1 MTLLPVTGGEAAWI
15 AAHADASRYVLSEH
29 VIRAL
34 MSGRITVPQ
43 IEAALRG
50 GRIIEEHRHPERDPA
65 YLLCAVH
72 DGKPVHVISAPRANG
87 GLVVA
92 HAYVPAPPL
101 WRTALHRS
109 PGEPTMSDS
118 ITTCFFCGGAIKQ
131 VTVGNFDYRLEGR
144 LYVIKKVPAGLCEQC
159 GEKYVDAEV
168 GRRLN
173 ALIAQ
178 QAFTGSETVN
188 VIDYA
193 GAP

>member
-1 MTLLPVTGGEAAWI
+1 MPLPAPGRETAWI
-15 AAHADASRYVLSEH
+15 AARAGESHYALSEH
-29 VIRAL
+29 VVRSL
-34 MSGRITVPQ
+34 MAGRIAMPQ
-43 IEAALRG
+43 IETALRS
-50 GRIIEEHRHPERDPA
+50 GRIIEEHRHGGRDPA
-65 YLLCAVH
+65 YLLCAIH
-72 DGKPVHVISAPRANG
+72 DGRPVHAVAAPRTDGWLA
-87 GLVVA
+87 VI

-109 PGEPTMSDS
+109 PGDPAMSDS
-118 ITTCFFCGGAIKQ
+118 ITTCYFCGGAIKQ

-173 ALIAQ
+173 ALIAE
-178 QAFTGSETVN
+178 QAFTGSEAVG

-193 GAP
+193 VAP

>member
-1 MTLLPVTGGEAAWI
+1 MTLPLPGGEAAWI
-15 AAHADASRYVLSEH
+15 AVRAETSRYALSEH
-29 VIRAL
+29 VIRSL
-34 MSGRITVPQ
+34 MAGRVNVPQ

-50 GRIIEEHRHPERDPA
+50 GRIIEEHRHRERDPA

-72 DGKPVHVISAPRANG
+72 DGKPVHAIAAPRADG
-87 GLVVA
+87 WLVVA

-118 ITTCFFCGGAIKQ
+118 ITTCFFCSGAIKQ

-144 LYVIKKVPAGLCEQC
+144 LYVIKKVPAGLCQQC

-173 ALIAQ
+173 TLIAQ
-178 QAFTGSETVN
+178 QAFTGSESVG

-193 GAP
+193 TAP